1 MLSRAQEARVRE
13 VLGHHPPWMPPAY
26 CPEHLVAR
34 TQILLAHLADFAA
47 FVRSLRAYGAC
58 QARYSGI
65 CDSDGHET
73 SGG

>member
-1 MLSRAQEARVRE
+1 
-13 VLGHHPPWMPPAY
+13 MPPAY